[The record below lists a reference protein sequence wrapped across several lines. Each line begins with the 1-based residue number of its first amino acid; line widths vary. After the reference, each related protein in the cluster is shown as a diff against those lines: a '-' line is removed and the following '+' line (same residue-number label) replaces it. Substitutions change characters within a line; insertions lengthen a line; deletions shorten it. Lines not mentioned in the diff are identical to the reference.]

1 LKTFSAHSL
10 ECCKPVFY
18 DIINLHT
25 RKIFFFK
32 KTSFSDL
39 DDIFFNPQILE
50 VSFANIMSSSENKEI
65 SARDLQI
72 LDLLFDQ
79 SKSEDLV
86 KNCTQPIHDDI
97 DIKDDEEEITEQIT
111 SSKKYEIEGVVLAEA
126 AKFEEAL
133 EKFNKAIEIA
143 PNRPSPY
150 NNRAQLYRFLKNDDS
165 K

>member
-1 LKTFSAHSL
+1 M
-10 ECCKPVFY
+10 
-18 DIINLHT
+18 
-25 RKIFFFK
+25 IF
-32 KTSFSDL
+32 
-39 DDIFFNPQILE
+39 INPQILK
-50 VSFANIMSSSENKEI
+50 VSFANIMSSSGTKEI
-65 SARDLQI
+65 SSRDLQI

-86 KNCTQPIHDDI
+86 RNCTQPIHDDI
-97 DIKDDEEEITEQIT
+97 NIKDDEEEATDEIT

-126 AKFEEAL
+126 AKFDEAL

-150 NNRAQLYRFLKNDDS
+150 NNRAQLFRFLKDDES

>member
-1 LKTFSAHSL
+1 M
-10 ECCKPVFY
+10 
-18 DIINLHT
+18 
-25 RKIFFFK
+25 IF
-32 KTSFSDL
+32 
-39 DDIFFNPQILE
+39 INPQILK
-50 VSFANIMSSSENKEI
+50 VSFANIMSSCGTKEI

-86 KNCTQPIHDDI
+86 RNCTQPIHDDI
-97 DIKDDEEEITEQIT
+97 NIKDDEEEATDEIT

-126 AKFEEAL
+126 AKFDEAL

-150 NNRAQLYRFLKNDDS
+150 NNRAQLFRFLKDDES